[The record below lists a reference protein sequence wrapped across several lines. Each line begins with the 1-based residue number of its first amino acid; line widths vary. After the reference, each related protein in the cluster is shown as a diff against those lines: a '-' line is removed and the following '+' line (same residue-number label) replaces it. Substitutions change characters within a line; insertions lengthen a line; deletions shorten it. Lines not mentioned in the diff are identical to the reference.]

1 MCLFASTV
9 KAKKAESKIVCYKS
23 VYSAD
28 DYDPRYGARY
38 FKSAFKRFL
47 YEGGR
52 TYFEQSFSDRA
63 PDRMVD
69 RGFHSYRY
77 QIDAERNSSH
87 SHYPANVVLRCEI
100 PAGSRYYTEWGNGGG
115 CLCSDFL
122 RVTGWKKPGADEP
135 WHDTPGPMCGR
146 LRVRWVRII
155 YKLFSVNKLK

>member
-9 KAKKAESKIVCYKS
+9 KAKKAEKKIFCYKS
-23 VYSAD
+23 VYLPD
-28 DYDPRYGARY
+28 DCDPEYGAPY

-52 TYFEQSFSDRA
+52 TYFERLFSDRA

-69 RGFHSYRY
+69 HGFHSYRY
-77 QIDAERNSSH
+77 QVDAERTSCH
-87 SHYPANVVLRCEI
+87 DYYPANAVLRCEI

-122 RVTGWKKPGADEP
+122 RVTGWKRPGADEP
-135 WHDTPGPMCGR
+135 WHDTYGPMCTR
-146 LRVRWVRII
+146 LDVWWRRARW
-155 YKLFSVNKLK
+155 KWFGLKEE

>member
-9 KAKKAESKIVCYKS
+9 KAKKAKSKIVCYKS

-47 YEGGR
+47 YEGGH
-52 TYFEQSFSDRA
+52 TYFERQFSDCA
-63 PDRMVD
+63 PDRLVD
-69 RGFHSYRY
+69 HGFHSYRY
-77 QIDAERNSSH
+77 QIDAERNSSRAQ
-87 SHYPANVVLRCEI
+87 YPANIVLRCEI
-100 PAGSRYYTEWGNGGG
+100 PAGSMYYTEWGDGGGGG

-135 WHDTPGPMCGR
+135 WHDTPGPMCTRIDVWWRR
-146 LRVRWVRII
+146 LKWRW
-155 YKLFSVNKLK
+155 FGLKK